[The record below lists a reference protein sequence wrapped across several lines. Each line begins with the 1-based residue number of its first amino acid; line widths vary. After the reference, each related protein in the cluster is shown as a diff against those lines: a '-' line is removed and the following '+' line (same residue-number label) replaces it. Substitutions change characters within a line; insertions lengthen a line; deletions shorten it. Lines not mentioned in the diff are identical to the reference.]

1 MFSEGTFVPVP
12 KLLSIESPENTCSSP
27 SPAQMMQRSTCRLCS
42 ERGINAIC
50 GGPLLLQFTGVVDF
64 ALKQQLGYS
73 FQIYFIQTW
82 TFSLLCP
89 SYSLLGF
96 RRSLQ
101 SWVHNILEMLQLCQ
115 HRSLMVRE
123 SRAEGGQ
130 NDTRSWL
137 CLSFGGLG
145 PLLDL

>member
-1 MFSEGTFVPVP
+1 MFSVGTFVPIP
-12 KLLSIESPENTCSSP
+12 KVLSIESPENTCSSP

-64 ALKQQLGYS
+64 ALKKQLGYS
-73 FQIYFIQTW
+73 FQIYVFQTW

-96 RRSLQ
+96 RRPLQ
-101 SWVHNILEMLQLCQ
+101 SWIHNIRGNTPQQINTC
-115 HRSLMVRE
+115 
-123 SRAEGGQ
+123 
-130 NDTRSWL
+130 
-137 CLSFGGLG
+137 GLG
-145 PLLDL
+145 WTVCAWVSPLHPCHNHLQVLGNT